1 MSSQAY
7 SETDINR
14 LHWHC
19 RRGML
24 ELDVLLLPFLKE
36 RFRGLELQDQQ
47 RFEKLI
53 ACEDQDIFSWVMRH
67 AEPEDADLKR
77 IVELI
82 LESVPV

>member
-1 MSSQAY
+1 MY

-14 LHWHC
+14 LRWHC

-24 ELDVLLLPFLKE
+24 ELDVLLIPFLQD
-36 RFRGLELQDQQ
+36 RFRDLELADQQ

-53 ACEDQDIFSWVMRH
+53 ECEDQDIFSWVMRN
-67 AEPEDADLKR
+67 AEPEDGDIKR

-82 LESVPV
+82 LESVPT